1 MSVSRKCSKNYRNP
15 ANQKPHQ
22 NSSRLKKALNAV
34 KVHLGEL
41 YEDYSIRLTDMKP
54 EYLTA

>member
-1 MSVSRKCSKNYRNP
+1 MLKELPQPGEPEAASKFVS
-15 ANQKPHQ
+15 
-22 NSSRLKKALNAV
+22 LEKALNAV